1 MTGQKYT
8 SHVYLY
14 KVTLNIKLK
23 IVLGGHV
30 LGGHVLG
37 GHAGSFSYTVL

>member
-23 IVLGGHV
+23 VV